1 MSDGNASSAIWSH
14 IVMFDLLIQGITHI
28 PRAFAAPIEKAAL
41 GIKDARFTFVGPA
54 AELPP
59 GATATRHLRLNGH
72 LVIPGMVNVHTHT
85 ILSMVRGVAEDM
97 GFAPAYTPG
106 VPQGHMVREDEA
118 VALARLGALE
128 AMLAG
133 STLINDTYVHTDITL
148 PAMADLGLRVF
159 SCNRIHDADF
169 SGIASGSW
177 VHHREIGEATLN
189 QALGIAQRFHGKA
202 DARTG
207 VQLAAHAPD
216 TCSTPFLREVA
227 ETARRTGLRVQ
238 THLSQSKVEVAR
250 IRERDGCSPPEL
262 LEEVGLLNDRLVAAH
277 CIHLSESDIARVGA
291 ARVFVA
297 HIPKGNA
304 TGGTIAPTR
313 KLVEAGARLTLAT
326 DNMHAD
332 MVEILRWGLCMGRVQ
347 TGRVE
352 DSWQPEHMLHAAT
365 EGGAAAMGMETEI
378 GQIALGFRADC
389 VAIDLRRPHLVPHN
403 DPLGTLVHT
412 GMGRDVSHVVV
423 EGEVVVEDYRPTRC
437 DPAEVIRAGAAASAA
452 LWERARASL

>member
-1 MSDGNASSAIWSH
+1 MTADA
-14 IVMFDLLIQGITHI
+14 FDLLIEGITLI
-28 PRAFAAPIEKAAL
+28 PDAFAEPIEAAAL
-41 GIKDARFTFVGPA
+41 GITGGRFVFVGRAADLPA
-54 AELPP
+54 
-59 GATATRHLRLNGH
+59 GATALRRLRLAGH
-72 LVIPGMVNVHTHT
+72 LVVPGLVNVHTHT

-133 STLINDTYVHTDITL
+133 STLINDTYVHTDLTL
-148 PAMADLGLRVF
+148 PAMAELGLRVF
-159 SCNRIHDADF
+159 SCNRIHDVDF
-169 SGIASGSW
+169 SGVSRGRWTHERA
-177 VHHREIGEATLN
+177 IGERTLN
-189 QALGIAQRFHGKA
+189 QALGLAQRFHGRA

-216 TCSTPFLREVA
+216 TCSTPFLRDVA
-227 ETARRTGLRVQ
+227 QAAVNTGLRVQ
-238 THLSQSKVEVAR
+238 THVSQSKVEVAR
-250 IRERDGCSPPEL
+250 IRERDGCTPPEL
-262 LEEVGLLNDRLVAAH
+262 LESVGLLNEHLVAAH
-277 CIHLSESDIARVGA
+277 CIHLTESDIARIGA
-291 ARVFVA
+291 ARVHVA

-313 KLVEAGARLTLAT
+313 RLVDAGAHLTLAT

-332 MVEILRWGLCMGRVQ
+332 MVEVLRWALCMGRVQ
-347 TGRVE
+347 TGAVE
-352 DSWQPEHMLHAAT
+352 DAWQPEHMLHAAT
-365 EGGAAAMGMETEI
+365 AGGAAAMGMEAEI
-378 GQIALGFRADC
+378 GRIAPGFRADC

-423 EGEVVVEDYRPTRC
+423 EGEVVVEDGRPTRC
-437 DPAEVIRAGAAASAA
+437 DMDEVIRAGSAAAAA
-452 LWERARASL
+452 LWGRARADA

>member
-1 MSDGNASSAIWSH
+1 MNY
-14 IVMFDLLIQGITHI
+14 DLLIEGITLI
-28 PRAFAAPIEKAAL
+28 PHAFVAPIEHAAL
-41 GIKDARFTFVGPA
+41 GIAGGRFTFVGRA
-54 AELPP
+54 SDLPKD
-59 GATATRHLRLNGH
+59 ATATRRMKLDGH
-72 LVIPGMVNVHTHT
+72 LVMPGMVNVHTHT

-148 PAMADLGLRVF
+148 PAMAELGLRVF
-159 SCNRIHDADF
+159 SCNRIHDVDF
-169 SGIASGSW
+169 SGVSTGRWEHKRA
-177 VHHREIGEATLN
+177 IGEATLN

-216 TCSTPFLREVA
+216 TCSEPFLREIAHTA
-227 ETARRTGLRVQ
+227 ERTGLRVQ
-238 THLSQSKVEVAR
+238 IHLSQSKVEVAR
-250 IRERDGCSPPEL
+250 ILERDGCSPPEL
-262 LEEVGLLNDRLVAAH
+262 LESVGLLNERLVAAH
-277 CIHLSESDIARVGA
+277 CIHLSDSDIARIGA
-291 ARVFVA
+291 SRLFVA

-313 KLVEAGARLTLAT
+313 QLIEAGARLTLAT

-332 MVEILRWGLCMGRVQ
+332 MIEVLRWGLCMGRIQ
-347 TGRVE
+347 TGKVE

-365 EGGAAAMGMETEI
+365 EGGAAAMGMADEI
-378 GQIALGFRADC
+378 GRIEVGFRADC
-389 VAIDLRRPHLVPHN
+389 IAVDLRRPHLVPHN

-423 EGEVVVEDYRPTRC
+423 EGDVVVEAGRATRC
-437 DPAEVIRAGAAASAA
+437 NMDEVMRDGAAAAAA
-452 LWERARASL
+452 LWARAAA